1 MGSRTAPQGIVTAA
15 VVSLFALELTAAG
28 NPGAGAP
35 KGLVFLTILLSVG
48 IQGCSERLLAAR
60 RGADLGLVQS
70 VSSDPR
76 VREPA

>member
-35 KGLVFLTILLSVG
+35 KGLVQSAAIPGLESPPEAGVG
-48 IQGCSERLLAAR
+48 LA
-60 RGADLGLVQS
+60 
-70 VSSDPR
+70 
-76 VREPA
+76 

>member
-35 KGLVFLTILLSVG
+35 KGLVF
-48 IQGCSERLLAAR
+48 
-60 RGADLGLVQS
+60 
-70 VSSDPR
+70 SSDPR
-76 VREPA
+76 AREPA